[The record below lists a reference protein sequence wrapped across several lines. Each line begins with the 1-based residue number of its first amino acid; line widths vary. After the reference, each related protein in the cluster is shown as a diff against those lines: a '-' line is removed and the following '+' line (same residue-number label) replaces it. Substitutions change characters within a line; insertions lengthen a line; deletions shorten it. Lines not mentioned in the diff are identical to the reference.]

1 MYVLQSMYLSI
12 HKFNIF
18 IYISIHFISTYV
30 FLSICINVYLP
41 IYQSVYLSFYL
52 SIYLPSLCC
61 CREEKSFLFY
71 YMAVIFVINL
81 FFFTLLLPVSL
92 FCLFRRCA
100 RRGVPSNSISKFFL
114 QLHKAASSIWGRF
127 FWFVVLIRKTLF
139 NMNLLCYQC
148 WNIFVSEEDL
158 KKQTLK
164 LQNSLLWPLYL
175 EANNWWMSLTHLPR
189 CRRCVSTR

>member
-1 MYVLQSMYLSI
+1 MCMYVLRSMYLSI

-18 IYISIHFISTYV
+18 IYISIHFMSTYV

-114 QLHKAASSIWGRF
+114 QLHKAAASIWDRF
-127 FWFVVLIRKTLF
+127 FRCLFWSRKHYVIWIYYAINVETFLYQRKIWRSRLWSCKTLF
-139 NMNLLCYQC
+139 CGLFIQRLIIGEC
-148 WNIFVSEEDL
+148 L
-158 KKQTLK
+158 
-164 LQNSLLWPLYL
+164 
-175 EANNWWMSLTHLPR
+175 
-189 CRRCVSTR
+189 